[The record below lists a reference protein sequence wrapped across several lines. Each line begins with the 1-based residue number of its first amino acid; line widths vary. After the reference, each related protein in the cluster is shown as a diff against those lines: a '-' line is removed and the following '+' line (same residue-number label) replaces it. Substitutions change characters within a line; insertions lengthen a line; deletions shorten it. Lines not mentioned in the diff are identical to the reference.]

1 MTPDSGV
8 MMSRKLLGKTLVAN
22 STSILII
29 DDSAENRLLLSSQ
42 LGLEGYHILQAEGGR
57 AGIEVA
63 EQERPDLILLD
74 VMMPEINGF
83 EVCRQL
89 KANEETSGIPIIMVT
104 ALREVQYR
112 IKGIEAGADEFL
124 SRPHHREELLV
135 RVQALVQLKRARER
149 LEEERNRLEL
159 LYDIS
164 RAIST
169 KLDLEQMMATIIAQT
184 QAAVEATKGSIL
196 LLDEKGKVTHRIL
209 VREGE
214 SPDFADHV
222 TQEVMSHGL
231 AGWLLQ
237 HNRGVVIKD
246 AQADDRWLTLPDD
259 AQPPGSVIGVPLSRA
274 NRIVGVL
281 FLMHPRQNYFTEEHL
296 ALLETIG
303 VQISASIENAFLFN
317 EISEER
323 RKLSAILA
331 QSTDAIIT
339 TDEKWRI
346 SLLNQAAE
354 DLFDLRAG
362 DVIDKS
368 LRTVPELSSLIPLFV
383 KASKQPSAQEFSLGE
398 KVLYASVSPIQD
410 VGYVAVLQ
418 DITELKR
425 IEELRLQQERRQRE
439 IVKETFSRYMG
450 PRLVEHVLSNE
461 PGLLAR
467 RERRQAVVLFADLR
481 DFTRMIVNVE
491 PNTAIPLLNE
501 FFTGMTDI
509 VYEFDGTVFDLTGDE
524 VMVGFNVPFDQPD
537 AHYRALLTSIT
548 MQRRFNQLRQKW
560 RSQLDIT
567 LGLGIGIDQGNVVV
581 GNVGAESRMTFRM
594 VGEAVNIAHRLVD
607 LADDGQIVITESI
620 YEAVKKDVPRLLE
633 VISFER
639 VGPIA
644 LKGKTNAQML
654 YLATFQRST
663 PSPEQLM
670 GGALDN

>member
-1 MTPDSGV
+1 MEQ
-8 MMSRKLLGKTLVAN
+8 TLPAE

-42 LGLEGYHILQAEGGR
+42 LGMEGYRILQAEGGH
-57 AGIEVA
+57 AGIGVA
-63 EQERPDLILLD
+63 EREKPDLILLD

-83 EVCRQL
+83 EVCRRL
-89 KANEETSGIPIIMVT
+89 KEDEATSGIPIIMVT

-196 LLDEKGKVTHRIL
+196 LLDEKGAVTHRIL
-209 VREGE
+209 VREGH
-214 SPDFADHV
+214 SPDFANHV
-222 TQEVMSHGL
+222 TREVMSHGL

-237 HNRGVVIKD
+237 HNRGVVIRD
-246 AQADDRWLTLPDD
+246 AQADERWLTLPDD
-259 AQPPGSVIGVPLSRA
+259 EKPPGSVIGVPLSRA

-281 FLMHPRQNYFTEEHL
+281 FLMHPQKDYFTREHL

-346 SLLNQAAE
+346 SLLNHAAE
-354 DLFDLRAG
+354 NLFELSAG
-362 DVIDKS
+362 NVIDRS
-368 LRTVPELSSLIPLFV
+368 LRTVPELNNLIPLFV
-383 KASKQPSAQEFSLGE
+383 KANKQPAVQELSLGA

-425 IEELRLQQERRQRE
+425 IEELRVQQERRQRE

-537 AHYRALLTSIT
+537 AHYRALLTAIT

-560 RSQLDIT
+560 KSQLAIT

-620 YEAVKKDVPRLLE
+620 YEAVKADVPRLLE
-633 VISFER
+633 VISFKR

-654 YLATFQRST
+654 YLTTFQRST
-663 PSPEQLM
+663 PPPQQLI
-670 GGALDN
+670 GKALDE

>member
-1 MTPDSGV
+1 MITKPVVSDPA
-8 MMSRKLLGKTLVAN
+8 T
-22 STSILII
+22 ILII

-42 LGLEGYHILQAEGGR
+42 LGIEGYDVLQAE
-57 AGIEVA
+57 AGPEGIDMAEEVN
-63 EQERPDLILLD
+63 PDLILLD
-74 VMMPEINGF
+74 VMMPEMNGF
-83 EVCRQL
+83 EVCRHL
-89 KANEETSGIPIIMVT
+89 KKNGSTSGIPIIMVT

-135 RVQALVQLKRARER
+135 RVQALIQLKRARER
-149 LEEERNRLEL
+149 LEEERNRLQL

-169 KLDLEQMMATIIAQT
+169 HLALDQMMANIVSQT
-184 QAAVEATKGSIL
+184 QAAVGATKGNIF
-196 LLDEKGKVTHRIL
+196 LLDDQGSVTHRIS
-209 VREGE
+209 VREGTAPKFYDRV
-214 SPDFADHV
+214 SSD
-222 TQEVMSHGL
+222 VMSHGL
-231 AGWLLQ
+231 AGWLLRQ
-237 HNRGVVIKD
+237 DRGVIIHNASED
-246 AQADDRWLTLPDD
+246 ERWLNRPQDED
-259 AQPPGSVIGVPLSRA
+259 PAGSVIGTPLSRA
-274 NRIVGVL
+274 DRTVGVL
-281 FLMHPRQNYFTEEHL
+281 FLMHPQPDYFTAEHL

-339 TDEKWRI
+339 TDETFHI
-346 SLLNQAAE
+346 TLVNQAAE
-354 DLFDLRAG
+354 SVFELTSG
-362 DVIDKS
+362 NVVGKS
-368 LRTVPELSSLIPLFV
+368 LRAVPELASLLPLFA
-383 KASKQPSAQEFSLGE
+383 KARERPVVQELNHGSR
-398 KVLYASVSPIQD
+398 VLYTSVSPIQQ
-410 VGYVAVLQ
+410 VGYVAVSQ

-425 IEELRLQQERRQRE
+425 VEELRLQQERRQRE

-481 DFTRMIVNVE
+481 DSTRMIVGVE

-501 FFTGMTDI
+501 FFTSMTDI

-537 AHYRALLTSIT
+537 APYRALLTAIT
-548 MQRRFNQLRQKW
+548 MQRRFSQLRKKW
-560 RSQLDIT
+560 HAELGVT

-594 VGEAVNIAHRLVD
+594 VGEPVPIAHRLVD
-607 LADDGQIVITESI
+607 LADDGQIFVTESI
-620 YEAVKKDVPRLLE
+620 YNAVKRDAPRLLE
-633 VISFER
+633 VIALRR
-639 VGPIA
+639 VGPVA
-644 LKGKTNAQML
+644 LKGKSGAQFL
-654 YLATFQRST
+654 YMTAFRRRAGGSSGSHSEKRQR
-663 PSPEQLM
+663 
-670 GGALDN
+670 

>member
-1 MTPDSGV
+1 MAETVP
-8 MMSRKLLGKTLVAN
+8 AN
-22 STSILII
+22 ATSILIV

-42 LGLEGYHILQAEGGR
+42 LGLEGYHILQADGGHTGLEIAQR
-57 AGIEVA
+57 EK
-63 EQERPDLILLD
+63 PDLILLD

-83 EVCRQL
+83 EVCRRL
-89 KANEETSGIPIIMVT
+89 KADGETAGIPVIMVT

-124 SRPHHREELLV
+124 SRPHHREELVV

-169 KLDLEQMMATIIAQT
+169 KLDLEPMMATIISQT
-184 QAAVEATKGSIL
+184 QAAVQATKGSIL
-196 LLDEKGKVTHRIL
+196 LLDEAGKVTHRIL

-214 SPDFADHV
+214 PPDFANRV
-222 TQEVMSHGL
+222 TQEVMRHGL
-231 AGWLLQ
+231 AGWLLR
-237 HNRGVVIKD
+237 HNRGVVLAD
-246 AQADDRWLTLPDD
+246 AQTDERWLTLPDD
-259 AQPPGSVIGVPLSRA
+259 EEAPGSVIGVPLSRA

-281 FLMHPRQNYFTEEHL
+281 FLMHPEKDYFTQDHL

-323 RKLSAILA
+323 RKLGAILA

-339 TDEKWRI
+339 TDERWQV
-346 SLLNQAAE
+346 SLLNHAAE
-354 DLFDLRAG
+354 NLFELSAEK
-362 DVIDKS
+362 VIGKS
-368 LRTVPELSSLIPLFV
+368 LKVVPELNTLIPLFA
-383 KASKQPSAQEFSLGE
+383 KANRHPAVQELSLGT
-398 KVLYASVSPIQD
+398 KVLYTSVSPIQD

-467 RERRQAVVLFADLR
+467 RERREAVVLFADLR
-481 DFTRMIVNVE
+481 DSTRMIVNIE

-501 FFTGMTDI
+501 FFTSMTDI

-537 AHYRALLTSIT
+537 AHYRALLTAVT
-548 MQRRFNQLRQKW
+548 MQRRFNELRQRW
-560 RSQLDIT
+560 QSQLGVT
-567 LGLGIGIDQGNVVV
+567 LGLGIGMDQGNVVV

-607 LADDGQIVITESI
+607 LAEDGQVVITETI
-620 YEAVKKDVPRLLE
+620 YEAVQNDVPRLLE
-633 VISFER
+633 VIPFRR
-639 VGPIA
+639 VGPVA
-644 LKGKTNAQML
+644 LKGKSNAQML
-654 YLATFQRST
+654 YLTTFQRTESRR
-663 PSPEQLM
+663 
-670 GGALDN
+670 ARD

>member
-1 MTPDSGV
+1 MP
-8 MMSRKLLGKTLVAN
+8 AN

-57 AGIEVA
+57 AGIEIA
-63 EQERPDLILLD
+63 QQEKPDLILLD

-83 EVCRQL
+83 EVCRHL
-89 KANEETSGIPIIMVT
+89 KADQETAGIPIIMVT

-196 LLDEKGKVTHRIL
+196 LLDEAGKVTHRIL

-214 SPDFADHV
+214 SPDFANDV
-222 TQEVMSHGL
+222 TEEVMSHGL
-231 AGWLLQ
+231 AGWLLR
-237 HNRGVVIKD
+237 HNRGVVLVD
-246 AQADDRWLTLPDD
+246 AQEDERWLTLPDD
-259 AQPPGSVIGVPLSRA
+259 QQPPGSVIGVPLSRSD
-274 NRIVGVL
+274 RIVGVL
-281 FLMHPRQNYFTEEHL
+281 FLMHPRKNYFTQEHL

-339 TDEKWRI
+339 TDETWCI
-346 SLLNQAAE
+346 SLLNHAAE
-354 DLFDLRAG
+354 YLFDLNAPN
-362 DVIDKS
+362 VIGKS
-368 LRTVPELSSLIPLFV
+368 LRVVPELNSLIPLFV
-383 KASKQPSAQEFSLGE
+383 KASQQPAVQELSLGA
-398 KVLYASVSPIQD
+398 KVLYTSVSPIQD

-467 RERRQAVVLFADLR
+467 RERRQSVVLFADLR
-481 DFTRMIVNVE
+481 DSTRMIVNVE

-501 FFTGMTDI
+501 FFTSMTDI

-537 AHYRALLTSIT
+537 AHYRALLTAIT
-548 MQRRFNQLRQKW
+548 MQRRFNELRQEW
-560 RSQLDIT
+560 QSRFGIA
-567 LGLGIGIDQGNVVV
+567 LGLGIGMDQGNVVV
-581 GNVGAESRMTFRM
+581 GNVGAESRMTFRL

-607 LADDGQIVITESI
+607 LAEDGQIVITETI
-620 YEAVKKDVPRLLE
+620 YDAVRQDVPRLLE
-633 VISFER
+633 VISFKR

-654 YLATFQRST
+654 YVTAFQRT
-663 PSPEQLM
+663 ESPPELT
-670 GGALDN
+670 LT